1 MTEARHSEH
10 GITLIEMMIVTLL
23 IALMAGI
30 SFPAVSAGLESMRL
44 NWAARGI
51 SSLLNAGM
59 NRAERREEVVEFLVA
74 PADNKIRAR
83 SLNGAFDRQLTLP
96 DGVTIAGVL
105 PAPIAAGGS
114 VPNPPRDF
122 ILYPGGATPAIGV
135 LLKNRRGDERQ
146 VQVDPITGVP
156 TVTNPTPQKEEDSQ

>member
-1 MTEARHSEH
+1 MTEARHSER

-44 NWAARGI
+44 NSAARGI

-74 PADNKIRAR
+74 PAENKVRAR
-83 SLNGAFDRQLTLP
+83 SLSGAFDRQLTLSG
-96 DGVTIAGVL
+96 GVTIAVVL
-105 PAPIAAGGS
+105 PAPIE
-114 VPNPPRDF
+114 PD
-122 ILYPGGATPAIGV
+122 
-135 LLKNRRGDERQ
+135 
-146 VQVDPITGVP
+146 
-156 TVTNPTPQKEEDSQ
+156 